1 MVHFTLSVIY
11 ILTPTTQ
18 SINYLEE
25 DFAAE
30 KNGKDF
36 KLPPKKIS
44 EILDLLNANRQSQYE
59 IASIVEASRSSVYS
73 LNEPDFFKAFYNAY
87 EDLDM
92 SGYKKI
98 AQKLVTLFCNLEEIP
113 LIRYRRN
120 FVKNLI
126 LAEAIQQEIELNKD
140 SLKHIPESKINKS
153 QL

>member
-113 LIRYRRN
+113 LIRN